1 MLLSHNVRGSFC
13 PQDSQ
18 HLSIPQSS
26 HELGVQHWAMHT
38 LNSKALDESQNDTL
52 LRSANS
58 LHVLPAA
65 WGRAAKNRGAL
76 LTSQCSGAQLLHS
89 TTGLCCQHGRGGEER
104 DRTGTYH
111 ISASP
116 EGLLIPAYELE
127 EKQSFIFTLFSCLQ
141 IKVKA
146 PVL

>member
-1 MLLSHNVRGSFC
+1 MGVKKTKSSGLLIHCMFFLQNNVV
-13 PQDSQ
+13 
-18 HLSIPQSS
+18 LS
-26 HELGVQHWAMHT
+26 
-38 LNSKALDESQNDTL
+38 
-52 LRSANS
+52 
-58 LHVLPAA
+58 
-65 WGRAAKNRGAL
+65 
-76 LTSQCSGAQLLHS
+76 LTSRCSGAQLLHS

-104 DRTGTYH
+104 GCAGTYH

-116 EGLLIPAYELE
+116 EGLLISAYELE